1 MWEKLYYDFRKLNS
15 FGLGFNIPF
24 INLLC
29 KIVDESIIRKIN
41 FYILYS
47 YSIFSIICQSKN
59 IEDYSL
65 LIILMI
71 NE

>member
-24 INLLC
+24 INLLR

-41 FYILYS
+41 FLH
-47 YSIFSIICQSKN
+47 
-59 IEDYSL
+59 SL
-65 LIILMI
+65 FLFNVLHYLPIKEYRRLFATY
-71 NE
+71 NFDD

>member
-15 FGLGFNIPF
+15 FGLRFNIPF

-47 YSIFSIICQSKN
+47 YSMFSIICQSKN